1 MNQKADAGL
10 RVGQPVPEVCLI
22 AEQNPLV
29 AVPRPLRHPSLV
41 EPYLV
46 ESDEIPGEGP
56 LKLQSPRILGFDA
69 CFVQFLF
76 LIRD

>member
-41 EPYLV
+41 EPYLM
-46 ESDEIPGEGP
+46 ESGETPGEGP
-56 LKLQSPRILGFDA
+56 
-69 CFVQFLF
+69 
-76 LIRD
+76 